1 VATGAGKIVMARAAF
16 TIDIETWGD
25 GPDAYDPDA
34 VTELIDALV
43 ARGAQGAV
51 TSAGGLAGG
60 VGAIFSVEGRHR
72 DPAAASG
79 AAVRD
84 GVQMFLD
91 ACGELHLSHRGIAR
105 IDLLTDAYLE
115 REIDR
120 EPERYLGVT
129 EVARELGVSRQRV
142 SELRSRPG
150 FPAPI
155 AEIAAGPVWKASSLT
170 RFLESWERKPGRPR
184 RKVS

>member
-1 VATGAGKIVMARAAF
+1 MTPAEF

-25 GPDAYDPDA
+25 GADAYDADA
-34 VTELIDALV
+34 VMELVDALV
-43 ARGAQGAV
+43 SRGAQGAV

-60 VGAIFSVEGRHR
+60 VGAIFGVEGRHR

-84 GVQMFLD
+84 GVRLFLD
-91 ACGELHLSHRGIAR
+91 ACRELDLSHGGIAR
-105 IDLLTDAYLE
+105 VDLLTDAYLE
-115 REIDR
+115 REIDQER
-120 EPERYLGVT
+120 EGYLGVR
-129 EVARELGVSRQRV
+129 EVARELCVSRQRV
-142 SELRSRPG
+142 SELRGRPG

-155 AEIAAGPVWKASSLT
+155 AELAAGPVWKASSLR

-184 RKVS
+184 REVS